1 VRLPTGPR
9 VGRSGSDAVERA
21 LTTPGK
27 VTVGAALCREN
38 PIRFFGSRLAMS
50 TVSVDLAHPAG
61 HRRARVISTSRSFCA
76 SADHDQPH
84 SQRELFFGQAF
95 GRCPVRRRSF
105 MAEWGWSRQ
114 RVISPRLAAEVA
126 VSGAILARRFQ
137 LLVGQ
142 APTAYLTEWRLSMAD
157 ELLRAGPRVGRGS
170 RPPGQLRQRVR
181 VKHGVQAT
189 VQRVAPRAPTG
200 GSKRLTRIAAT
211 QAITPRSICS

>member
-1 VRLPTGPR
+1 M
-9 VGRSGSDAVERA
+9 
-21 LTTPGK
+21 
-27 VTVGAALCREN
+27 
-38 PIRFFGSRLAMS
+38 RLAHS
-50 TVSVDLAHPAG
+50 RVRRVREQTRRPTLGTTSSAHPSAGLWPRRSVSVDLAHPAG
-61 HRRARVISTSRSFCA
+61 HRRARVISTSRSFCV

-84 SQRELFFGQAF
+84 SRRELFLVKRLVGAPSVV
-95 GRCPVRRRSF
+95 GPSLLK
-105 MAEWGWSRQ
+105 WGWSRQ

-200 GSKRLTRIAAT
+200 GSKRLIRIAAT